1 MHVDGTLFIGENRL
15 ATGRC
20 SLWPDGKPA
29 AGSMAGGLHHL
40 LHYDELILKL
50 ASGETWGIVPRRVEY
65 SADEGT
71 VLVFDLAPDS

>member
-1 MHVDGTLFIGENRL
+1 MHVDGTLLIGQIPL

-20 SLWPDGKPA
+20 SLWPDGNPA

-50 ASGETWGIVPRRVEY
+50 ASGETLAIVPRRVEY
-65 SADEGT
+65 SADEGA
-71 VLVFDLAPDS
+71 VLLFDIAQDS